1 MKRTETTMK
10 RIVALTTLFSFFL
23 VGFVVAQAPAVPT
36 VPRSIGFAGMNVQ
49 LDEDAR
55 AVVQTDVKA
64 LMGNKKFWEAKLDRC
79 LLFFPIVEGILI
91 DEDVPVDFKYLAV
104 QESNLQP
111 DAVSASNAVGFWQFK
126 KETALDYGLRVDDQI
141 DERKNITSSTRAA
154 AKYLKKSNTQFNNW
168 VASLYSYYLGAGGIS
183 KTIPAEWGYA
193 REIKLDGKS
202 DRYILRFLAH
212 KIAIESAIERYQ
224 SPNQFVLLEYPQAG
238 GRSLEGIAKEFAV
251 DETNLRAQNR
261 WLTAN
266 DIPSDRAYSL
276 LLPVTNDQYETVR
289 SRLSVFKKP
298 NQRDNF
304 TQKDIGF
311 PVLVRAEG
319 YSNDLL
325 LYEINGLP
333 GIMAGGNDNVE
344 SLARKARV
352 SFSSFLRYNDMSER
366 GPVVPG
372 EVYYLAKKNKRAV
385 VPFHT
390 VREGESLWKVSQ
402 IYGVRLK
409 FLVRY
414 NRIDNRNTRLQ
425 TGRVLWLTKKRPRSK
440 PVEIIEAPQ
449 DEWKPGMDKS
459 QPRPAVQEPVRTEQ
473 TAGANTTTNK
483 VPQNASERKVYTP
496 KMADTPATTTSTP
509 AQNQPQTTTD
519 SKGGGVEFTDLGT
532 SVEPKPSKQPSSSNS
547 TTKPNRRAP
556 SFNPGDDDRV
566 VIINDESTTSSSKPK
581 PSNTKNTTPASSSTT
596 PITKPTTN
604 DTPQKQTT
612 VTTPPKQDKVATKP
626 TTEEPAPTTPKNTTP
641 ATSTTG
647 KAIVHVVGAGQ
658 TFYSISKMYD
668 VTVNDILYW
677 NNLPQD
683 AKLLSGQKLNI
694 RPVGNTLDQQ
704 PKAVEFI
711 THTVAQGETMFSIS
725 QKYGVKVD
733 QIKEWNELPDT
744 GVKIGQ
750 QIKIKKQ

>member
-36 VPRSIGFAGMNVQ
+36 VPRSVGFAGMNVQ

-261 WLTAN
+261 WLTTN

-319 YSNDLL
+319 YNNDLL

-333 GIMAGGNDNVE
+333 GIMAGNNDNVE
-344 SLARKARV
+344 TLSRKARV

-440 PVEIIEAPQ
+440 PVEIIETPQ

-496 KMADTPATTTSTP
+496 KMADTPAATTSTP
-509 AQNQPQTTTD
+509 AQTQPQTTTD
-519 SKGGGVEFTDLGT
+519 SKDGGVEFTDSGT
-532 SVEPKPSKQPSSSNS
+532 SAEPKPSKQPSSSNS

-566 VIINDESTTSSSKPK
+566 VIINDESTTPSSKPK
-581 PSNTKNTTPASSSTT
+581 SSTTKNTTPSSSSTT
-596 PITKPTTN
+596 PTTKPTTN

-612 VTTPPKQDKVATKP
+612 VTPTPKQDKVATKP
-626 TTEEPAPTTPKNTTP
+626 TNEEPAPTTPKNTAP
-641 ATSTTG
+641 ATATTG

-704 PKAVEFI
+704 PKATEFV

>member
-1 MKRTETTMK
+1 MK
-10 RIVALTTLFSFFL
+10 RIVALTILLLLFGVGL
-23 VGFVVAQAPAVPT
+23 VDAQAPSVPT
-36 VPRSIGFAGMNVQ
+36 VPRSVGFAGMNVQ

-55 AVVQTDVKA
+55 AVVQADVKA
-64 LMGNKKFWEAKLDRC
+64 LLGNKKYWEAKLDRC
-79 LLFFPIVEGILI
+79 LLFFPIIEGILI

-126 KETALDYGLRVDDQI
+126 KETAVDYGLRVDGQL

-154 AKYLKKSNTQFNNW
+154 AKYLKKSNGQFNNW
-168 VASLYSYYLGAGGIS
+168 IASLYSYYLGAGSIS

-193 REIKLDGKS
+193 REIKLNGKS

-212 KIAIESAIERYQ
+212 KIAIESALERYQ
-224 SPNQFVLLEYPQAG
+224 SLNQIVLLEYPQAS
-238 GRSLEGIAKEFAV
+238 GRSLEGIAKEFNL
-251 DETNLRAQNR
+251 DETSLRAQNR
-261 WLTAN
+261 WITTNEIPN
-266 DIPSDRAYSL
+266 DKEYTVV
-276 LLPVTNDQYETVR
+276 LPVNSDQYESVR
-289 SRLSVFKKP
+289 SRLSVFKKS

-304 TQKDIGF
+304 AQKDIGF

-333 GIMAGGNDNVE
+333 GIMAGSNDNVE
-344 SLARKARV
+344 TLAKKARV

-372 EVYYLAKKNKRAV
+372 QVYYLAKKNKRAV

-390 VREGESLWKVSQ
+390 VREDESLWKVSQ

-414 NRIDNRNTRLQ
+414 NRLDNRNTRLQ
-425 TGRVLWLTKKRPRSK
+425 TGRVLWLTKKRPRNK
-440 PVEIIEAPQ
+440 AVEIIEVPKE
-449 DEWKPGMDKS
+449 EWKPGLDKS
-459 QPRPAVQEPVRTEQ
+459 QPPLAVQEPVGTEQ
-473 TAGANTTTNK
+473 TTRANTNK
-483 VPQNASERKVYTP
+483 IPQNASERKVYTP
-496 KMADTPATTTSTP
+496 KMAGSPASTLP
-509 AQNQPQTTTD
+509 AQVQKSTD
-519 SKGGGVEFTDLGT
+519 SKDGGVEFTESATLIE
-532 SVEPKPSKQPSSSNS
+532 SKPSKQPSSSS
-547 TTKPNRRAP
+547 TTTKPNRRAP
-556 SFNPGDDDRV
+556 SFNPSDDDRI
-566 VIINDESTTSSSKPK
+566 VIINDESTAKNSKSK
-581 PSNTKNTTPASSSTT
+581 PSNTKNTTPSTKSATNETFQKQTT
-596 PITKPTTN
+596 PATQSKQEKVTTKPTTQ
-604 DTPQKQTT
+604 DPTPS
-612 VTTPPKQDKVATKP
+612 
-626 TTEEPAPTTPKNTTP
+626 TPKNNAP
-641 ATSTTG
+641 AASSG
-647 KAIVHVVGAGQ
+647 KAVVHVVEAGQ
-658 TFYSISKMYD
+658 TFYSISKIYD

-677 NNLPQD
+677 NNLTQD

-704 PKAVEFI
+704 PKAAEFI

-733 QIKEWNELPDT
+733 LIKEWNELPDT

>member
-1 MKRTETTMK
+1 MK
-10 RIVALTTLFSFFL
+10 RILTLTTFISFFIFSL
-23 VGFVVAQAPAVPT
+23 GWAQAPAVPN
-36 VPRSIGFAGMNVQ
+36 VPRSVGFAGMNVQ

-55 AVVQTDVKA
+55 AIVQTDVKA
-64 LMGNKKFWEAKLDRC
+64 LLANKKFWEAKLDRC

-126 KETALDYGLRVDDQI
+126 KETAVDYGLRVDDQV

-168 VASLYSYYLGAGGIS
+168 IASLYSYYLGAGGIS
-183 KTIPAEWGYA
+183 KSIPAEWGYA

-224 SPNQFVLLEYPQAG
+224 SLNRMALLEYPQAS
-238 GRSLEGIAKEFAV
+238 GRTLDGIAKEFGI
-251 DETNLRAQNR
+251 DEVALRTQNR
-261 WLTAN
+261 WITGN
-266 DIPSDRAYSL
+266 DIPSDKEYSL
-276 LLPVTNDQYETVR
+276 ILPVNNDQYETVR
-289 SRLSVFKKP
+289 NRLAVFKKP

-319 YSNDLL
+319 YKSDLL

-344 SLARKARV
+344 SLAKKSRV
-352 SFSSFLRYNDMSER
+352 SFSSFLRYNEMSER
-366 GPVVPG
+366 DPVTPG

-390 VREGESLWKVSQ
+390 VREGESLWKVAQ
-402 IYGVRLK
+402 IYGIRLK
-409 FLVRY
+409 FLVKY
-414 NRIDNRNTRLQ
+414 NRIDNRNQRLQ
-425 TGRVLWLTKKRPRSK
+425 TGRVLWLTKKRPRNK
-440 PVEIIEAPQ
+440 PVEVIEVPQ
-449 DEWKPGMDKS
+449 DEWVPGSGKS
-459 QPRPAVQEPVRTEQ
+459 QPRPAVQETVRNESAPATN
-473 TAGANTTTNK
+473 NTI
-483 VPQNASERKVYTP
+483 PQKPSDRKVYTP
-496 KMADTPATTTSTP
+496 KMADAPATDAKTSEGVEITEGRTAAPTEKGKQTPTTST
-509 AQNQPQTTTD
+509 Q
-519 SKGGGVEFTDLGT
+519 
-532 SVEPKPSKQPSSSNS
+532 
-547 TTKPNRRAP
+547 TTKPNKRAP
-556 SFNPGDDDRV
+556 SFNPVDDDRV
-566 VIINDESTTSSSKPK
+566 VIINDEETAKPKTTNNSKQTATNNKKANVESKP
-581 PSNTKNTTPASSSTT
+581 PVKNVQTAESDQQGGVEV
-596 PITKPTTN
+596 KPTPQN
-604 DTPQKQTT
+604 PPVKTPPTT
-612 VTTPPKQDKVATKP
+612 TTPPQPTNNKP
-626 TTEEPAPTTPKNTTP
+626 V
-641 ATSTTG
+641 
-647 KAIVHVVGAGQ
+647 IHVVEAGQ

-683 AKLLSGQKLNI
+683 AKLLSGQKLTI
-694 RPVGNTLDQQ
+694 RPVGNTISQQ
-704 PKAVEFI
+704 PKAEEFI
-711 THTVAQGETMFSIS
+711 SHTVAQGETMFSIS

-750 QIKIKKQ
+750 QLKIKKQ